1 VTFRDDQGLSTR
13 FMQGFAP
20 EERPDLVVSLARSLI
35 RFLLS
40 EEVKPGDR
48 LPSERQLAEITGVGR
63 SAVRE
68 ALKAL
73 SLLGIVQVRQGDGTY
88 LKRAESTLLPDVI
101 EWGLLL
107 GERKIRDIIEV
118 RAELEIVGAR
128 WAASRRTDADIARLK
143 AEVETMAASSHDL
156 DTFRKGDVGFHLAL
170 AKATHNEILISMLSS
185 MHSLLDVWSRR
196 TLQGIADLSGFYEE
210 HRAVFQ
216 EILRGEP
223 EAAAH
228 AMEAHMRAALERL
241 RVTLPPERASEDA
254 IA

>member
-1 VTFRDDQGLSTR
+1 VTFRDDQGFSTR

-20 EERPDLVVSLARSLI
+20 EDRPDLVVSLARSLI

-107 GERKIRDIIEV
+107 GERKVRDIIEV

-128 WAASRRTDADIARLK
+128 WAASRRSDADIARLK

-156 DTFRKGDVGFHLAL
+156 DKFRKGDVGFHLAL
-170 AKATHNEILISMLSS
+170 AKATHNEILISM
-185 MHSLLDVWSRR
+185 SRR

-223 EAAAH
+223 EAAAR